1 MKEKIA
7 LSCVSPLHLP
17 HLPQTSIIKAIRWGL
32 SLMKSLVLSS
42 KLNFSLQFFDS
53 FFFFSTFGNFLI
65 LLNLT
70 IVKSPLILWQYSI
83 SSVPLDT
90 LTYSKMSHTVD
101 WRSCLST
108 EERKPTILKH
118 SLLL

>member
-7 LSCVSPLHLP
+7 LSFVSPLHLP

-90 LTYSKMSHTVD
+90 LTYSKISHTVD